1 MNLIVI
7 GPQGSGK
14 GEQAALLAKE
24 LNLVHI
30 NTGDIFREIAKE
42 DSQRGRIVQELIN
55 VKGKLLPDEFAFK
68 VLKEVLEEKPI
79 RKGFVFDGYP
89 RSFAQLKKFEP
100 YLRQKGE
107 RLDRVFYLDISP
119 ETSVKRLS
127 SRRVCEKCQE
137 VYNLLT
143 DPPQRQ
149 GVCDRCQGKLVR
161 RADDE
166 PEVIKKRLEQYR
178 EQTMPMVDY
187 FEKQG
192 ILEKIDGEPPIKVV
206 FEAIKK
212 RLAKDK

>member
-14 GEQAALLAKE
+14 GEQAALLAQE
-24 LNLVHI
+24 LNLVHV

-42 DSQRGRIVQELIN
+42 DSQRGRIVNELISI
-55 VKGKLLPDEFAFK
+55 KGKLLPDEFAFK
-68 VLKEVLEEKPI
+68 VLKEVLEEKPS

-107 RLDRVFYLDISP
+107 KIDRVFYLDISP

-137 VYNLLT
+137 VYNIAT

-166 PEVIKKRLEQYR
+166 PEVIKKRLEEYR
-178 EQTMPMVDY
+178 EQTLPMVDY

-192 ILEKIDGEPPIKVV
+192 MLEKIDGEPKIEVV
-206 FEAIKK
+206 FEEIKK